1 VPKPTE
7 PLAIEDI
14 PLPPE
19 DPDFEAP
26 ETDQG
31 SRKPEPEET
40 EPPQPSAKA
49 LPIAE
54 LEFLDDD
61 GVVVPLK
68 HPFKL
73 AGRIVNDITCR
84 PLTLGVAQDLTRRS
98 VREDGIE
105 LVEIYA
111 VIAGLDVAVLRG
123 MKEDD
128 GRAIVEAA
136 RDFLPRAFRGD
147 QESA

>member
-1 VPKPTE
+1 MPKQTE

-19 DPDFEAP
+19 DTDFEDPKAG
-26 ETDQG
+26 QG
-31 SRKPEPEET
+31 ARQPAPEET
-40 EPPQPSAKA
+40 EPPRPSSKA

-54 LEFLDDD
+54 LEFLDDE
-61 GVVVPLK
+61 GVVVSLK
-68 HPFKL
+68 HPFKFG
-73 AGRIVNDITCR
+73 GRIVKDITCR

-123 MKEDD
+123 IKEDD
-128 GRAIVEAA
+128 GRAIVETA